1 MSGDGASAKG
11 DLIPDPGHLGPPTS
25 WDTYGLGAAG
35 IIVLVLGWTASS
47 YLGGVARVICRV
59 VAVVG
64 GLYGVYLILICVGM
78 TVLVRV
84 LGHWAD
90 RMRRDEARASGEVLL
105 ELRFGRPGDEP
116 PEFELTEP
124 LTDELSGG
132 GACGESTT
140 TGGAVTCYLHGR
152 ELDHLVTSA
161 RAVAARY
168 GLPSNAYLWVPS
180 QARRGYGTRLP
191 ITTAS

>member
-1 MSGDGASAKG
+1 MATG
-11 DLIPDPGHLGPPTS
+11 LIGCG
-25 WDTYGLGAAG
+25 
-35 IIVLVLGWTASS
+35 
-47 YLGGVARVICRV
+47 
-59 VAVVG
+59 
-64 GLYGVYLILICVGM
+64 
-78 TVLVRV
+78 
-84 LGHWAD
+84 
-90 RMRRDEARASGEVLL
+90 DEARASGEVLL

-116 PEFELTEP
+116 PEFELMEP

-161 RAVAARY
+161 RAVSARFD
-168 GLPSNAYLWVPS
+168 LPSNAYLWVPS